1 MDHESQAAIREAALD
16 YFTRS
21 DSIGRCRAWVEP
33 PPGVAAG
40 AASPGWTAL
49 AELGWPGMLAPESVG
64 GLALGLTGAAEILCA
79 AGTHVAPEPLLAV
92 AGLSAVLL
100 ARLVSRHG
108 SDVVGCAQ
116 PSERS
121 ARRIA
126 QPIPSVLASDATPR
140 CASMASADRQMIG
153 DATLERP
160 GARALLAELVAGR
173 SLPALAWQ
181 ESPGDLSAVPLNC
194 GCEPRT
200 GPEGGVLLQGEKLMV
215 LPGAA
220 ASGWLVSARGDGD
233 GDTVLLWV
241 PRGTP
246 GVSETLTT
254 LVDGTQAAALRLEQ
268 VALPASAL
276 LAQGN
281 AAQDALRQAL
291 ACARILQSA
300 ELLGVGQA
308 MLEQTLAHLRSR
320 SQFGVPIGSFQAL
333 QHRCVDMY
341 IHLEVARAT
350 LTEVLAL
357 ADAMLAETTLALE
370 RLEAQAS
377 RVNARCSAAALL
389 ISRSALQLHGA
400 IGYTQECALS
410 LFYKRTLR
418 LSAWLGNASAHQ
430 RHYAALAAAAPT
442 GTGPAPDDAAWEQGF
457 PRTADWAA
465 MPEAPFRRMLR
476 AFLRQHYPAPLR
488 YLSHRARWSE
498 MRAWYLRLSAQG
510 WIAPAWPQAHG
521 GMGLPADK
529 LIAWIEELEQYGVAR
544 APDQGIVMI
553 GPLLIQ
559 HGTPG
564 QQQRFLP
571 KILSGEHVWCQGYSE
586 PNAGSD
592 LAGLRT
598 EAVRAQDAQ
607 GEHFIVN
614 GQKIWT
620 TLAQDANHIFM
631 LVRTDKNAKK
641 QAGISFLLC
650 DLRTPGITIRP
661 IQTLAGEPEFCEL
674 FFDDVRVP
682 AENLVGQLH
691 AGWSIAKALL
701 GFERIF
707 LGSPKQSQYAL
718 GQLERLAQAR
728 RLFADPVFVQR
739 YTALRLDVADL
750 SAAYAG
756 FANIVK
762 AGKPLP
768 ASVSLLKIW
777 ASETYHRIGALL
789 VEASEEQGAIAGDQE
804 LDGQTFNAL
813 APLIGASSAMIYGG
827 TNEIQR
833 NILARQVLHLP
844 G

>member
-1 MDHESQAAIREAALD
+1 MAMATPCCCGVPAAR
-16 YFTRS
+16 R
-21 DSIGRCRAWVEP
+21 
-33 PPGVAAG
+33 AG
-40 AASPGWTAL
+40 ARPSPPWST
-49 AELGWPGMLAPESVG
+49 
-64 GLALGLTGAAEILCA
+64 
-79 AGTHVAPEPLLAV
+79 
-92 AGLSAVLL
+92 
-100 ARLVSRHG
+100 
-108 SDVVGCAQ
+108 
-116 PSERS
+116 
-121 ARRIA
+121 ARRRRRCA
-126 QPIPSVLASDATPR
+126 WSRWRCLPAPCWPRATPR
-140 CASMASADRQMIG
+140 RMRCARRSPAPGFCNRQNC
-153 DATLERP
+153 
-160 GARALLAELVAGR
+160 
-173 SLPALAWQ
+173 SALARRCW
-181 ESPGDLSAVPLNC
+181 SRPWPIC
-194 GCEPRT
+194 
-200 GPEGGVLLQGEKLMV
+200 
-215 LPGAA
+215 AA
-220 ASGWLVSARGDGD
+220 ARSSACPLAAFRPCSTAAWTCTSTWKSPAPRWPRGWRWRMRCWRRRHWPWSGWERRA
-233 GDTVLLWV
+233 
-241 PRGTP
+241 
-246 GVSETLTT
+246 GVE
-254 LVDGTQAAALRLEQ
+254 GLEGE
-268 VALPASAL
+268 AS
-276 LAQGN
+276 G
-281 AAQDALRQAL
+281 
-291 ACARILQSA
+291 
-300 ELLGVGQA
+300 
-308 MLEQTLAHLRSR
+308 
-320 SQFGVPIGSFQAL
+320 
-333 QHRCVDMY
+333 
-341 IHLEVARAT
+341 
-350 LTEVLAL
+350 
-357 ADAMLAETTLALE
+357 
-370 RLEAQAS
+370 
-377 RVNARCSAAALL
+377 VNAGCSAAALL

-442 GTGPAPDDAAWEQGF
+442 GAGPAPDDAAWEQGF

-488 YLSHRARWSE
+488 YLSPRARLSE

-510 WIAPAWPQAHG
+510 WIAPSCPQAHG

-641 QAGISFLLC
+641 EAGISFLLC

-661 IQTLAGEPEFCEL
+661 IQTLAGEPDFCAL
-674 FFDDVRVP
+674 FFDHVRVP

-701 GFERIF
+701 GFERLF

-768 ASVSLLKIW
+768 ASVSLLQNW